1 MNKNTSK
8 LFKSFDKPIFCPA
21 SVHTTNLSFGQ
32 FGGDE
37 SDYKLTIIDDA
48 DTFYRLDN
56 LCQVASHSLLK
67 KFKARAYCKEC
78 HNYYAL
84 DLDEEAKNFVNS
96 TNPFT
101 RYNHIYYI
109 RFRPD
114 FKELLD

>member
-1 MNKNTSK
+1 MNKNTTK

-21 SVHTTNLSFGQ
+21 SVHTTNLSF
-32 FGGDE
+32 E
-37 SDYKLTIIDDA
+37 SHYQLIIIDDA
-48 DTFYRLDN
+48 DTFHRLDD
-56 LCQVASHSLLK
+56 LCQVQSTTRERASHSVVLK

-78 HNYYAL
+78 HNYYAI
-84 DLDEEAKNFVNS
+84 DFDKAANS
-96 TNPFT
+96 TNPLT